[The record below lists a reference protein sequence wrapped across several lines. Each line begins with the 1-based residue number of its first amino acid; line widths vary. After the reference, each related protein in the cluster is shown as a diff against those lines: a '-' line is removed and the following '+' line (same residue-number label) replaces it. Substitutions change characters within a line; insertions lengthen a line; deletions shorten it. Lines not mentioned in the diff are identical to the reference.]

1 MLLKKEDQELSKEE
15 KEYNK
20 IALLHDLVNRLLLT
34 F

>member
-20 IALLHDLVNRLLLT
+20 IALLHDSVNRFLLP